1 MWTWMLIIERVKTI
15 SEKVSK
21 KFQVQVKETQTIMEL
36 SQIIQR
42 YDSEILLKKNVQ
54 GSLIEAN
61 LKSFLGLIN
70 LRLQDGDEITVECV
84 GSDAEQALE
93 EVENFLKPE

>member
-1 MWTWMLIIERVKTI
+1 MWTWMLIIERVKTM

-21 KFQVQVKETQTIMEL
+21 KIQVQVKETQTIMEL